1 MNPMRPTDLEPT
13 AAELEVL
20 LEDEELRV
28 AEELEVPDDVKE
40 EILQNIERR
49 HEAAIE
55 EEQAEGSAPSA

>member
-49 HEAAIE
+49 HEADIE
-55 EEQAEGSAPSA
+55 EEQAEGSAAAA

>member
-1 MNPMRPTDLEPT
+1 MRPTDLEPT

-49 HEAAIE
+49 HEADIE
-55 EEQAEGSAPSA
+55 EEQAEGSAAAA

>member
-13 AAELEVL
+13 APELEVF

-49 HEAAIE
+49 HEADIE
-55 EEQAEGSAPSA
+55 EEQAEGSAAAA